1 MTSLSRKENVKM
13 KILWASKNRMTT
25 DQYSSLTKIYD
36 NPKIVRAENNITNVN
51 ELLSYEPDVF
61 AVVLP
66 TDTLAE
72 LVSRT
77 SKDVI
82 RPVEKKVRPDGTV
95 IPPEEEAAATD
106 YTIKHFGFEKVLK
119 IEIKTKML

>member
-1 MTSLSRKENVKM
+1 M
-13 KILWASKNRMTT
+13 KILWASKNIMTT

-36 NPKIVRAENNITNVN
+36 NPKIVRAENNITDVD
-51 ELLSYEPDVF
+51 ELLSYDPDVF

-77 SKDVI
+77 TKDVI
-82 RPVEKKVRPDGTV
+82 RPVTKKVRPDGTV
-95 IPPEEEAAATD
+95 IPPEKEAEETE
-106 YTIKHFGFEKVLK
+106 YTLKNFGWEKVLK

>member
-1 MTSLSRKENVKM
+1 M
-13 KILWASKNRMTT
+13 KILWASKDRMTT
-25 DQYSSLTKIYD
+25 EQYSSLIKIYD
-36 NPKIVRAENNITNVN
+36 SPKIIRAEQNITDVN
-51 ELLSYEPDVF
+51 ELLSYDPDVF

-82 RPVEKKVRPDGTV
+82 RPVPKKVRPDGTV
-95 IPPEEEAAATD
+95 IPPEKEEEETE
-106 YTIKHFGFEKVLK
+106 YSFKNFGWEKILK

>member
-36 NPKIVRAENNITNVN
+36 NPKIVRAENNITDVN
-51 ELLSYEPDVF
+51 ELL
-61 AVVLP
+61 
-66 TDTLAE
+66 
-72 LVSRT
+72 SRT

>member
-1 MTSLSRKENVKM
+1 M
-13 KILWASKNRMTT
+13 KILWASKKTMTT

-36 NPKIVRAENNITNVN
+36 NPKIVRAENNITDVD
-51 ELLSYEPDVF
+51 ELLSYDPDVF

-77 SKDVI
+77 TKDVI
-82 RPVEKKVRPDGTV
+82 RPV
-95 IPPEEEAAATD
+95 
-106 YTIKHFGFEKVLK
+106 
-119 IEIKTKML
+119 